1 MALQISELTGS
12 RFGARVSGI
21 SPGQISD
28 VSDLRQ
34 LHLERL
40 GLLCLEFDQ
49 LLKTEQLYAL
59 TTLFGDA
66 EFAPGMITGYGKAD
80 SNDDTP
86 VDIETQVAALRA
98 EGRDPYLALLGNI
111 DGTGQQRDMDQ
122 SFYGDW
128 EWHTDMSYIPV
139 PPTFSLLNAR
149 QVPESGGDTW
159 FCNLI
164 LAGRALPGDL
174 WQRVVGRPIKNDST
188 YGSSGALRPGMA
200 PPSSPLTAIG
210 HAHPILREIPETG
223 EVALFLGRRTNAYVP
238 GLKLADS
245 EALLNELWAFA
256 TQPAF
261 CYRHHW
267 KAGEVVV
274 WDNRVLMHRREP
286 MNHGDSRL
294 MWRTQTKGEVVQ
306 AFPLV

>member
-1 MALQISELTGS
+1 MALQISKLTGS

-98 EGRDPYLALLGNI
+98 EGRDPYLALLVTDSNVI
-111 DGTGQQRDMDQ
+111 WINLSMGTGNGTPICPISR
-122 SFYGDW
+122 YRR
-128 EWHTDMSYIPV
+128 
-139 PPTFSLLNAR
+139 LL
-149 QVPESGGDTW
+149 VS
-159 FCNLI
+159 
-164 LAGRALPGDL
+164 
-174 WQRVVGRPIKNDST
+174 
-188 YGSSGALRPGMA
+188 
-200 PPSSPLTAIG
+200 
-210 HAHPILREIPETG
+210 
-223 EVALFLGRRTNAYVP
+223 
-238 GLKLADS
+238 
-245 EALLNELWAFA
+245 
-256 TQPAF
+256 
-261 CYRHHW
+261 
-267 KAGEVVV
+267 
-274 WDNRVLMHRREP
+274 
-286 MNHGDSRL
+286 
-294 MWRTQTKGEVVQ
+294 
-306 AFPLV
+306 